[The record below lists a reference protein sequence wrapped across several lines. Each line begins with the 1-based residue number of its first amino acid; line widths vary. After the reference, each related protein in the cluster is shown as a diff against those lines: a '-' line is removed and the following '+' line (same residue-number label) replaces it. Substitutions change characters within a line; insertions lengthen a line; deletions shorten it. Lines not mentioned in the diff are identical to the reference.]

1 MGVSEPFIRR
11 PIATSLLGIA
21 LLIGGLLGYFAL
33 PVSALPQV
41 DFPTVQVTT
50 QLPGASPD
58 VIASLITAPLE
69 RQLGQIPSLS
79 AMNSTS
85 SFGVSQI
92 SLQFDLN
99 RDIDGA
105 TQDVQAAINA
115 AAGVLPKTLPYPPT
129 YAKVNPADAPVMTLA
144 LRSDTISLRAMSD
157 IADTLLAQ
165 RLSQISGVGRVSVL
179 GGLKPA
185 VRIQADLARLAAYG
199 IAMEDLRTAIASA
212 NVSGPKG
219 SLDGAQQSYII
230 AANDQIAAA
239 DAYKPVIIAYRNGS
253 PVTIADVAQIV
264 DGLENDRTGGWYQG
278 SPAVIIDIQR
288 QPGANVID
296 VVSQIRAEIP
306 KVQRAIPAGV
316 NLTIVSDR
324 TVTIRASVRDVQF
337 TLILSV
343 VLVTLVV
350 LLFLRSLR
358 ATLIA
363 GVALPLSLITSFG
376 IMYFAGFSLDNL
388 SLMALTIGT
397 GFVVDDA
404 IVMIENIVRHMEN
417 GDSAM
422 EASLKGAS
430 EIGFTVISLTVSLI
444 AVFIPLLFM
453 SGLVGRMFREF
464 ALTLTIAVVTSAVVS
479 LTLTPMM
486 CSRLLKHAHEELAV
500 PGLAAVSRFID
511 RTVGFYHRTLL
522 WVLERQRATLVV
534 TFATLIAT
542 LALYVVAPKGFLPLQ
557 DTASI
562 TAVTEAGP
570 DVSFAEMQ
578 KRQAEA
584 ADAIKADPDVT
595 GVVSVIGAGS
605 VNPTTNVGRLVM
617 TLKPRGERRDDVSVV
632 ITRLKER
639 VAAIPG
645 MTIYFQPVQDVQI
658 STQSSRS
665 QYQYT
670 LTGTDAALVSEWARK
685 LVAEMRRDPLFR
697 DVSSEAQEGGL
708 RAQLTV
714 DRTRAGQLGVSLQGI
729 TDTLNDAFAQRQIST
744 IYGQANQ
751 YRVVLEAL
759 PMYQRD
765 PSILSKLYLPGAASA
780 TAGAPN
786 AQVPLSAV
794 ATLTRTTAPLAI
806 SHQAQFPSIS
816 LSFNLAPG
824 AALGDAVEAV
834 KTIETRI
841 EMPNSIVGV
850 YAGDAAEFAKALAGQ
865 PWLLLAAVI
874 TIYIVLG
881 VLYESYIHP
890 ITILST
896 LPSAGV
902 GAILALMLCGQ
913 DLSVIGL
920 IGIILLMGHRQ
931 EERDHDDRLRAR
943 GRARAGDVAE
953 RGDRT
958 GLSAALPS
966 DHDDDAGRPVR
977 CAAAGDR
984 ERHRRRAALP
994 TRHLHYR
1001 RPAAQPIAHALH
1013 HAGDL
1018 SRPRPHQP
1026 PPRAGAAAGRIRRS
1040 ARRGRDRGDA
1050 VMASISEPFIR
1061 RPVATTLLSIG
1072 LFLLGIVAYEFLP
1085 VASVPNID
1093 FSRHLRLGQPSWRRP
1108 VRHGRDGCLAA
1119 GAAARRDRGHQPDH
1133 LDFVTRHDQ
1142 HPAPV
1147 RHRPQRRQSRPRRA
1161 GGNQCVA
1168 GRPAER
1174 FADAAA
1180 LPQGEHRR
1188 RAGLRA
1194 GADLEDAVR
1203 QRGLRRRRHR
1213 AGAAHLAGAGGGQCD
1228 DLGCRP
1234 AGGQDSAQSCRAVQC
1249 RHRHRRRANCDYQRQ
1264 PARSGRHLQRRAPER
1279 DAVAQQ
1285 ADADGER
1292 VPRHRHQER
1301 EGQFRPALRCCRH
1314 RGLRP

>member
-1 MGVSEPFIRR
+1 MSVSEPFIRR

-21 LLIGGLLGYFAL
+21 LLIGGALGYWAL

-79 AMNSTS
+79 SMTSTS

-144 LRSDTISLRAMSD
+144 LTSETISLRAMSD
-157 IADTLLAQ
+157 LADTILGQ
-165 RLSQISGVGRVSVL
+165 RLSQISGVGRVAVL

-185 VRIQADLARLAAYG
+185 VRVQADLARLAAYG
-199 IAMEDLRTAIASA
+199 IAMEDLRNAIAGA

-219 SLDGAQQSYII
+219 SLDGAQQAYTI

-239 DAYKPVIIAYRNGS
+239 DAYKPIIIAYRNGS

-278 SPAVIIDIQR
+278 TPAVIIDIQR
-288 QPGANVID
+288 QPGANVIE
-296 VVSQIRAEIP
+296 VVRQIRAEIP
-306 KVQRAIPAGV
+306 RLQRAIPAGV
-316 NLTIVSDR
+316 KLTVVSDR
-324 TVTIRASVRDVQF
+324 TVTIRASVHDVQF
-337 TLILSV
+337 TLVLSV

-376 IMYFAGFSLDNL
+376 VMYFSGFSLDNL

-417 GDSAM
+417 GETAM
-422 EASLKGAS
+422 EASLRGAS

-464 ALTLTIAVVTSAVVS
+464 ALTLTIAVVTSAIVS

-486 CSRLLKHAHEELAV
+486 CSRLLKHAGEEFAV
-500 PGLAAVSRFID
+500 PGLAAISRGID
-511 RTVGFYHRTLL
+511 RMVEFYHRTLL
-522 WVLERQRATLVV
+522 RVLQHQRATMVV
-534 TFATLIAT
+534 TLATLAATLI
-542 LALYVVAPKGFLPLQ
+542 LYVVAPKGFLPLQ
-557 DTASI
+557 DTSSI
-562 TAVTEAGP
+562 TAVTEAGAE
-570 DVSFAEMQ
+570 VSFAEMQ
-578 KRQAEA
+578 KLQTKA

-605 VNPTTNVGRLVM
+605 VNATTNAGRLVM
-617 TLKPRGERRDDVSVV
+617 SLKPRDERRDDISAV
-632 ITRLKER
+632 IARLKQR
-639 VAAIPG
+639 VASIPG
-645 MTIYFQPVQDVQI
+645 MTVYFQPVQDVQI

-670 LTGTDAALVSEWARK
+670 LTGTDAAQVSLWAK
-685 LVAEMRRDPLFR
+685 NLVAQLRRDPMFR
-697 DVSSEAQEGGL
+697 DVSSESQDGGL
-708 RAQLTV
+708 RASLDVNRQ
-714 DRTRAGQLGVSLQGI
+714 RAGQLGVSLQVV

-765 PSILSKLYLPGAASA
+765 PSILSKLYVPGAAA
-780 TAGAPN
+780 FGGPAG
-786 AQVPLSAV
+786 QVPISAV

-806 SHQAQFPSIS
+806 SHQAQFPAIS
-816 LSFNLAPG
+816 LSFNLAPE
-824 AALGDAVEAV
+824 AALGDAVDEV
-834 KTIETRI
+834 KTIEARI
-841 EMPNSIVGV
+841 GMPGSIVGLF
-850 YAGDAAEFAKALAGQ
+850 AGDAAEFSKSLAGQ
-865 PWLLLAAVI
+865 PWLILAALV

-902 GAILALMLCGQ
+902 GAILALMLFGQ

-920 IGIILLMGHRQ
+920 IGIILLMGIVKKNAIMMIDFAL
-931 EERDHDDRLRAR
+931 E
-943 GRARAGDVAE
+943 AE
-953 RGDRT
+953 RHQ
-958 GLSAALPS
+958 GLSATDAIVQACLLRFRPIMMTTLAALFGALPLAVES
-966 DHDDDAGRPVR
+966 GTGAELRFPLGISIIGGLLLSQLLTLYTTPVIYL
-977 CAAAGDR
+977 ALDR
-984 ERHRRRAALP
+984 VNRRIEKAVQPAELP
-994 TRHLHYR
+994 L
-1001 RPAAQPIAHALH
+1001 PPIA
-1013 HAGDL
+1013 
-1018 SRPRPHQP
+1018 
-1026 PPRAGAAAGRIRRS
+1026 GA
-1040 ARRGRDRGDA
+1040 
-1050 VMASISEPFIR
+1050 
-1061 RPVATTLLSIG
+1061 T
-1072 LFLLGIVAYEFLP
+1072 
-1085 VASVPNID
+1085 
-1093 FSRHLRLGQPSWRRP
+1093 
-1108 VRHGRDGCLAA
+1108 
-1119 GAAARRDRGHQPDH
+1119 
-1133 LDFVTRHDQ
+1133 
-1142 HPAPV
+1142 
-1147 RHRPQRRQSRPRRA
+1147 
-1161 GGNQCVA
+1161 
-1168 GRPAER
+1168 
-1174 FADAAA
+1174 
-1180 LPQGEHRR
+1180 
-1188 RAGLRA
+1188 
-1194 GADLEDAVR
+1194 
-1203 QRGLRRRRHR
+1203 
-1213 AGAAHLAGAGGGQCD
+1213 
-1228 DLGCRP
+1228 
-1234 AGGQDSAQSCRAVQC
+1234 
-1249 RHRHRRRANCDYQRQ
+1249 
-1264 PARSGRHLQRRAPER
+1264 
-1279 DAVAQQ
+1279 
-1285 ADADGER
+1285 
-1292 VPRHRHQER
+1292 
-1301 EGQFRPALRCCRH
+1301 EGMQ
-1314 RGLRP
+1314 

>member
-21 LLIGGLLGYFAL
+21 LLIGGALGYFAL

-41 DFPTVQVTT
+41 DFPTVQVST

-69 RQLGQIPSLS
+69 RQLGQIPSLT

-199 IAMEDLRTAIASA
+199 IAMEDLRAAIANA

-219 SLDGAQQSYII
+219 SLDGAQQAYII

-239 DAYKPVIIAYRNGS
+239 DAYRPIIIAYRNGS
-253 PVTIADVAQIV
+253 PVTIGDVAQIV

-278 SPAVIIDIQR
+278 TPAVIIDIQR

-316 NLTIVSDR
+316 HLTIVSDR
-324 TVTIRASVRDVQF
+324 TVTIRASVHDVQF

-422 EASLKGAS
+422 QASLKGAS

-486 CSRLLKHAHEELAV
+486 CSRLLKHAHEEFAV
-500 PGLAAVSRFID
+500 PGLAAVSGFID
-511 RTVGFYHRTLL
+511 RTVEFYHRTLL
-522 WVLERQRATLVV
+522 VVLRHQRTTLVV
-534 TFATLIAT
+534 TFATLAAT
-542 LALYVVAPKGFLPLQ
+542 LVLYVVAPKGFLPLQ

-570 DVSFAEMQ
+570 DVSFGEMQ
-578 KRQAEA
+578 KRQAEV

-617 TLKPRGERRDDVSVV
+617 TLKPRGERRDDVSAV
-632 ITRLKER
+632 IARLKDNISG
-639 VAAIPG
+639 IPG
-645 MTIYFQPVQDVQI
+645 MTVYFQPVQDVQI

-670 LTGTDAALVSEWARK
+670 LTGTDATLVSEWAKK
-685 LVAEMRRDPLFR
+685 LVGEMRRDPLFR

-708 RAQLTV
+708 RAQLDV
-714 DRTRAGQLGVSLQGI
+714 DRTRAGQLGVSLQAI

-765 PSILSKLYLPGAASA
+765 PSILSKLYLPGGASSA
-780 TAGAPN
+780 LVGAPN
-786 AQVPLSAV
+786 AQVPLDAV
-794 ATLTRTTAPLAI
+794 ATLKRTTAPLAI
-806 SHQAQFPSIS
+806 SHQAQFPAIS

-824 AALGDAVEAV
+824 AALGDAVKAV
-834 KTIETRI
+834 KAIETRI

-902 GAILALMLCGQ
+902 GAILALILCGQ

-920 IGIILLMGHRQ
+920 IGIILLMGIVKKNAIMMIDFAL
-931 EERDHDDRLRAR
+931 E
-943 GRARAGDVAE
+943 AE
-953 RGDRT
+953 RGQGMPAHEAIVQACLLRFRPIMMT
-958 GLSAALPS
+958 TLAALF
-966 DHDDDAGRPVR
+966 G
-977 CAAAGDR
+977 
-984 ERHRRRAALP
+984 ALP
-994 TRHLHYR
+994 LAIESGTGAELRFPLGISIIGGLLLSQLLTLYTTPVIYLALDRINR
-1001 RPAAQPIAHALH
+1001 RLEQAL
-1013 HAGDL
+1013 
-1018 SRPRPHQP
+1018 P
-1026 PPRAGAAAGRIRRS
+1026 PPEPDAPPTAGA
-1040 ARRGRDRGDA
+1040 
-1050 VMASISEPFIR
+1050 
-1061 RPVATTLLSIG
+1061 T
-1072 LFLLGIVAYEFLP
+1072 
-1085 VASVPNID
+1085 
-1093 FSRHLRLGQPSWRRP
+1093 
-1108 VRHGRDGCLAA
+1108 
-1119 GAAARRDRGHQPDH
+1119 
-1133 LDFVTRHDQ
+1133 
-1142 HPAPV
+1142 
-1147 RHRPQRRQSRPRRA
+1147 
-1161 GGNQCVA
+1161 
-1168 GRPAER
+1168 
-1174 FADAAA
+1174 
-1180 LPQGEHRR
+1180 
-1188 RAGLRA
+1188 
-1194 GADLEDAVR
+1194 
-1203 QRGLRRRRHR
+1203 
-1213 AGAAHLAGAGGGQCD
+1213 
-1228 DLGCRP
+1228 
-1234 AGGQDSAQSCRAVQC
+1234 
-1249 RHRHRRRANCDYQRQ
+1249 
-1264 PARSGRHLQRRAPER
+1264 
-1279 DAVAQQ
+1279 
-1285 ADADGER
+1285 
-1292 VPRHRHQER
+1292 
-1301 EGQFRPALRCCRH
+1301 EGMQ
-1314 RGLRP
+1314 